1 MPLEF
6 TTWNDFHTASVPVVV
21 GADGVVE
28 ISASF
33 SLSAGAWGVLDDV
46 RLAAPTTPAEPV
58 DTSALSA
65 ALDAAAAV
73 DRAKYT
79 DASLATLDEAV
90 AIGEVVLAGSRAT
103 ASDVKEAT
111 KLVEKAVKKLKPVK

>member
-1 MPLEF
+1 MRDALE
-6 TTWNDFHTASVPVVV
+6 
-21 GADGVVE
+21 
-28 ISASF
+28 
-33 SLSAGAWGVLDDV
+33 
-46 RLAAPTTPAEPV
+46 RLAHGGERGLDLGRDRRVRRPATA
-58 DTSALSA
+58 TSSGTRRRAH
-65 ALDAAAAV
+65 AAV
-73 DRAKYT
+73 DRANYT